1 MSPQEP
7 STQAPLTGTGT
18 QTAEAGVDAVFSS
31 LAHPVRR
38 RILDLLV
45 LHPGLTVKAVASH
58 FDISRIAVMKHLA
71 TLEAANLIL
80 SEKRGRERR
89 MYFNPVPIQ
98 QIYDR
103 WTDQYSA
110 FWASRLV
117 DIKDRVEAA
126 AQAKETKRA

>member
-1 MSPQEP
+1 MSRRDSPTTPRP
-7 STQAPLTGTGT
+7 SETST
-18 QTAEAGVDAVFSS
+18 DAVFNS

-38 RILDLLV
+38 HILDLLV
-45 LHPGLTVKAVASH
+45 GHPGLTVKAVASH
-58 FDISRIAVMKHLA
+58 FDISRVAVMKHLA
-71 TLEAANLIL
+71 TLEAADLVL
-80 SEKRGRERR
+80 SERRGRERR

-117 DIKDRVEAA
+117 DIKDRIESA
-126 AQAKETKRA
+126 AQAKEIKRA

>member
-1 MSPQEP
+1 MPVKPDISPDP
-7 STQAPLTGTGT
+7 GT
-18 QTAEAGVDAVFSS
+18 DALFAAF
-31 LAHPVRR
+31 AHATRR
-38 RILDLLV
+38 YILDLLV
-45 LHPGLTVKAVASH
+45 LQPGMTVKAVASH

-71 TLEAANLIL
+71 ILETAGLIL

-103 WTDQYSA
+103 WTDQYSS

-117 DIKDRVEAA
+117 DIKDRVESAA
-126 AQAKETKRA
+126 EAKEIKRA